1 MRAEVP
7 GAADRK
13 SNPAPDP
20 EAFPDLIRKREPPV
34 YDSGTELFS
43 HLETSEGSPAPEAG
57 TDHRPVFM
65 NAATGDRDADRGEDL
80 GR

>member
-1 MRAEVP
+1 MPQIGNRAQP
-7 GAADRK
+7 LIRTC
-13 SNPAPDP
+13 
-20 EAFPDLIRKREPPV
+20 FPDLTRKKEPPV

-65 NAATGDRDADRGEDL
+65 NAATGDREAADRGEDFAQ
-80 GR
+80 

>member
-1 MRAEVP
+1 M
-7 GAADRK
+7 
-13 SNPAPDP
+13 
-20 EAFPDLIRKREPPV
+20 